1 MVITIAQSDV
11 VVYFRSTSLI
21 RRGVGVGVLADG
33 DEVVSGLLPL
43 LAFGTTSLRGLSAS
57 VRAAAARDILGS
69 LLDQVSWDL
78 I

>member
-11 VVYFRSTSLI
+11 VVYFRFTSL

-33 DEVVSGLLPL
+33 DEVVSGLLLL
-43 LAFGTTSLRGLSAS
+43 LAFGTTSLRGSRAS
-57 VRAAAARDILGS
+57 VRGAAARDILGS